1 MKIKTNKGKVLD
13 TLEYFLEKYLEAAED
28 HKDSSGL
35 EAVVMEQFLEQLRW
49 IRADHKRLK
58 ELNMPKVVGGTENE
72 NKES

>member
-1 MKIKTNKGKVLD
+1 MKIKTNRNKVLD
-13 TLEYFLEKYLEAAED
+13 TLEYFLEKYLQAAED

-58 ELNMPKVVGGTENE
+58 ELTGIKVVSEVKDE

>member
-1 MKIKTNKGKVLD
+1 MKIKTNRGKVLD

-58 ELNMPKVVGGTENE
+58 ELNMPKVVGGTEDE
-72 NKES
+72 NKKS

>member
-1 MKIKTNKGKVLD
+1 MKIKTNRGKVLD
-13 TLEYFLEKYLEAAED
+13 TLEYFLEKYLQAAED

-58 ELNMPKVVGGTENE
+58 ELNMPKVVSGTENE

>member
-1 MKIKTNKGKVLD
+1 MRIKTNRGKVLD

-58 ELNMPKVVGGTENE
+58 ELSMPKVLSEVKDE

>member
-1 MKIKTNKGKVLD
+1 MKIKTNRNKVLD
-13 TLEYFLEKYLEAAED
+13 TLEYFLEKYLQAAED

-35 EAVVMEQFLEQLRW
+35 EVVVMEQFLEQLRW
-49 IRADHKRLK
+49 VRADHKRLK

>member
-1 MKIKTNKGKVLD
+1 MKIKTNRGKVLD
-13 TLEYFLEKYLEAAED
+13 TLEYFLEKYLQAAED

-58 ELNMPKVVGGTENE
+58 ELTGIKVVSEVKDE